1 MLLRSLAGDAAHARV
16 MMQCELR
23 ASLFPRCVLRNSGGA
38 GGSVMHSGEIREHA
52 VSWSSSPLFAQGTT
66 P

>member
-1 MLLRSLAGDAAHARV
+1 
-16 MMQCELR
+16 MMQCELGDC
-23 ASLFPRCVLRNSGGA
+23 LFPRCMLRNSGGA
-38 GGSVMHSGEIREHA
+38 GAAGSVMDSGEIREHA